1 MNELESDIIKWHKE
15 TFPNAT
21 YGAILRKLHE
31 ELIEALMAKTQGDLI
46 SEIADVAIVAIAFFE
61 REGMSLEFA
70 INSKMAI
77 NQARQW
83 GPEDETGNRVK
94 ISKPKPI

>member
-1 MNELESDIIKWHKE
+1 MISLENRVIEWHKE

-21 YGAILRKLHE
+21 NEAVLAKLHE
-31 ELIEALMAKTQGDLI
+31 ELLEVISAKDQGELVM
-46 SEIADVAIVAIAFFE
+46 EIADITIVSIVLLE
-61 REGMSLEFA
+61 RLGFSLE
-70 INSKMAI
+70 NVVYSKMAI

-94 ISKPKPI
+94 IS